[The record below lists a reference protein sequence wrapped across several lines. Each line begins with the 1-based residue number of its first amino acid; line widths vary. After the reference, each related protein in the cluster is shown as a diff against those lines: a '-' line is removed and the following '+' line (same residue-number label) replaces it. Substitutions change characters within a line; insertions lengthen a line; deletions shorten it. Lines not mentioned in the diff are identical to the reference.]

1 MQNEQGTQRSFLI
14 ITYCSSLLKGRKRKK
29 GHKNFYKD
37 YLMDEDIKV
46 QFHLL

>member
-1 MQNEQGTQRSFLI
+1 MQNEQDTQRSFLI
-14 ITYCSSLLKGRKRKK
+14 ITYCSSLLKGEKEK

-37 YLMDEDIKV
+37 NLMDEDIKV